1 MYVDDLLTCNKAKLT
16 WLKHQLLNRFEMS
29 DLGFLRFY
37 LGIEFLVSKDKLMFI
52 QRAYILSI
60 LKEFRVN
67 DVNLTSIPLLE
78 GLKRG
83 CELNAKLFNTS
94 VYFRLVGKLIYPLN
108 SWPDLLFVVGVLS
121 MYMHDPK
128 EPHWWVVK
136 HVLWYLKRIIN
147 FGITYGNMKAQL
159 SWATL
164 TQIGETIK
172 MTANQ

>member
-1 MYVDDLLTCNKAKLT
+1 
-16 WLKHQLLNRFEMS
+16 
-29 DLGFLRFY
+29 
-37 LGIEFLVSKDKLMFI
+37 LGIEFLVLKDKLMFI
-52 QRAYILSI
+52 QHAYILSI

-78 GLKRG
+78 GLKPWR
-83 CELNAKLFNTS
+83 ELNAKLFNTFI
-94 VYFRLVGKLIYPLN
+94 YFRLVGKLIYLLN
-108 SWPDLLFVVGVLS
+108 SWPNLLFVVRVLN
-121 MYMHDPK
+121 MYMHDPR

-136 HVLWYLKRIIN
+136 HVLWYLKGIIN
-147 FGITYGNMKAQL
+147 FGIIYGNMKAQL